1 MKQKK
6 LVNFFKTINLFKLAM
21 YHESYKLTN
30 RLIEA
35 RWFRMREAPPKN
47 RVNQISSHVA
57 VKV

>member
-1 MKQKK
+1 MK
-6 LVNFFKTINLFKLAM
+6 NFNAKLAV
-21 YHESYKLTN
+21 HQESHWLTN

-57 VKV
+57 V